1 MDFKIEIKGVSINY
15 ICFEI
20 FNDRYI
26 EIYSNIEISK
36 LLKIPLDEYLKR
48 LRKNFKIDGTCKIS
62 FLIEEM
68 ERDEMIKK
76 FKEEF
81 SNELI
86 LLKLKDSIQF

>member
-1 MDFKIEIKGVSINY
+1 MDFKIEIKGVSIKY

-26 EIYSNIEISK
+26 EIYNNIEISK
-36 LLKIPLDEYLKR
+36 FLNIPLDEYLKR
-48 LRKNFKIDGTCKIS
+48 LRKNFKIDEISEIS
-62 FLIEEM
+62 FLDEEM
-68 ERDEMIKK
+68 KRDEMIKK

>member
-26 EIYSNIEISK
+26 EIYNNIEISK
-36 LLKIPLDEYLKR
+36 FLNIPLDEYLKR
-48 LRKNFKIDGTCKIS
+48 LKKNFKIDEIS
-62 FLIEEM
+62 FLDEEM
-68 ERDEMIKK
+68 KRDEMIKK

-81 SNELI
+81 HVELT

>member
-1 MDFKIEIKGVSINY
+1 MDFKIEIKGVLVNY

-26 EIYSNIEISK
+26 EIYNNIEISK
-36 LLKIPLDEYLKR
+36 FLNIPLDEYLKR

>member
-1 MDFKIEIKGVSINY
+1 MDFKIEIKGVLVNY

-20 FNDRYI
+20 FNDRYT

-36 LLKIPLDEYLKR
+36 LLNIPLDEYLKR

-68 ERDEMIKK
+68 KRDEMIKK

-81 SNELI
+81 HVELT
-86 LLKLKDSIQF
+86 LLKLKDSI